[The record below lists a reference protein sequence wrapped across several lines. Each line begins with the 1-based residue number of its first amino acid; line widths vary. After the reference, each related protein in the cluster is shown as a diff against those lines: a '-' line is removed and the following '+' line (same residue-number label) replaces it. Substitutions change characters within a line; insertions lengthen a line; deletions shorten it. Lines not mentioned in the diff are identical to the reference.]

1 MRHTRRSTLADS
13 HDVAELHGAAAEHSP
28 YLRHHFDTMEQ
39 QFDSSTLGMWVFLL
53 TEIMFFGGM
62 FCAYMI
68 YRSMYPGAFAST
80 SLHMEPFWGATN
92 TAVLIVSS
100 LSMALAVRA
109 ARLGQQKMLQLMLVV
124 TIFFGLCFLGV
135 KAIEYHQHWVDYKV
149 PISVPGLG
157 SHWDY
162 SNTDKFPNQAQYA
175 KQAQIL
181 FCFYFFMTGFHAVHM
196 IVGVGLMLTILVMA
210 RKGTFSPSYFTPVE
224 VSGLYWHFVDIVWI
238 WLFPLLYL
246 IGRTKSLI

>member
-1 MRHTRRSTLADS
+1 
-13 HDVAELHGAAAEHSP
+13 
-28 YLRHHFDTMEQ
+28 MEQ
-39 QFDSSTLGMWVFLL
+39 QFESATLGMWVFLL

-80 SLHMEPFWGATN
+80 SQHMDPLFGAIN

-109 ARLGQQKMLQLMLVV
+109 ARLGQQKALQILLLV

-135 KAIEYHQHWVDYKV
+135 KAIEYHAHWVDNKV
-149 PISVPGLG
+149 PLFAG
-157 SHWDY
+157 HWDY
-162 SNTDKFPNQAQYA
+162 SNTPEFPNQAQYA
-175 KQAQIL
+175 RQAQIL

-196 IVGVGLMLTILVMA
+196 LVGVVLMLTIFLMA
-210 RKGTFSPSYFTPVE
+210 RRGKFGPSYFTPVE
-224 VSGLYWHFVDIVWI
+224 ISGLYWHFVDIVWI
-238 WLFPLLYL
+238 FLFPLLYL
-246 IGRTKSLI
+246 IGHTRKLI